1 MKIVCLLIPVLLS
14 GCLVINQP
22 PAAQTGQVRV
32 DYNDPVLNNR
42 QVLLVGGL
50 DKQVAELTIQ
60 KLLYLD
66 KKGTEPIDLYLFSP
80 GGDLLTAFSIEQV
93 MKTLKCKVNTFA
105 LAECNSGGAFLL
117 AAGTGERVA
126 FSNAVIVVHG
136 MVVNGKTSQKKLS
149 KEELEAT
156 KRLQDYYTAGWKRR
170 THLPDEWLPIPPGK
184 TIFLTAQEALK
195 YGLVDKVLDK

>member
-1 MKIVCLLIPVLLS
+1 MKIVCLLIPLLLS

-22 PAAQTGQVRV
+22 PAAQPGQVRV

-42 QVLLVGGL
+42 QVLLFGGL
-50 DKQVAELTIQ
+50 DKQVADLTIQ

-66 KKGTEPIDLYLFSP
+66 KKGPEPIDLYLFSP

-93 MKTLKCKVNTFA
+93 MKTLKCKVNTYA

-136 MVVNGKTSQKKLS
+136 MVVNGKNSQKQLS
-149 KEELEAT
+149 KNEVEGT
-156 KRLQDYYTAGWKRR
+156 KIMQDYYTSFWKRR
-170 THLPDEWLPIPPGK
+170 TQMPNDWLPLPLGK
-184 TIFLTAQEALK
+184 TIFLSAQEALK